1 MNRLAKIISC
11 VFHPVF
17 MTFWLFLYFFIYGAM
32 RLHNIPVFNVFLL
45 ATLFFTTLMP
55 VAAIV
60 MCRTFNVISSFDMPE
75 RKDRYIAYC
84 ASLISYVFFLVYIL
98 LVFKLNPDN
107 VFPLI
112 IIGSIIAL
120 LGVVIINFF
129 WKISIHMCSAGALL
143 GAFFMI
149 SFYIKDVFFTEMI
162 ASVAIAA
169 VVGWA
174 RMQLNAHT
182 LSQLLCG
189 WLLGLCSQLLCFSC
203 VFFFIL

>member
-17 MTFWLFLYFFIYGAM
+17 MTFWFLLYFFLYSAS
-32 RLHNIPVFNVFLL
+32 RLQNIPVLNVFLL

-55 VAAIV
+55 IAAIV
-60 MCRTFNVISSFDMPE
+60 LCRTFNIISSFDMSE
-75 RKDRYIAYC
+75 RKDRYFVYC
-84 ASLISYVFFLVYIL
+84 ISLISYICFLMYIL
-98 LVFKLNPDN
+98 SVFKLNPDN
-107 VFPLI
+107 VFSLI

-120 LGVVIINFF
+120 LGVIIINFF

-143 GAFFMI
+143 GAFFLI
-149 SFYIKDVFFTEMI
+149 SYYVKDLFFTEMI
-162 ASVAIAA
+162 AAVAIAA

-174 RMQLNAHT
+174 RMQLEAHT

-203 VFFFIL
+203 IFIL